1 MLRTTEEK
9 LNRLFDK
16 SSVLYVLSC
25 LMKNPLLIQNEKYP
39 LKEDDF
45 YTNTLKLIFI
55 EIYNLANEGVMKI
68 TPADI
73 ERRIAFRETQYQGFV
88 RNQGLEILKG
98 SYNLSTDLAQFNHYY
113 DIVKKFSILRSLE
126 CKGIDTSRFY
136 NTEVIATDTDK
147 QLKKLIEMPRSDII
161 SYYREILVGIESA
174 NIENAEGGPHLIGG
188 AMRQL
193 LKDLKEHPEVGF
205 PIDGDIVNAAV
216 RGARPG
222 KFYVF
227 SAPSGE
233 GKTRFL
239 VSNACAMSMPRL
251 TSDNRLEVRGSE
263 DGDSYQKILYI
274 TTEQQFDE
282 IESMMLAYVSGVD
295 ENKILLHDFTPEE
308 EKKIELACQI
318 TEKYKSNFIVIR
330 IADPSI
336 ELVKATLLKYI
347 VQDKVQYIFYD
358 YIFTSPSLTR
368 EFTEGVREDVA
379 LMMMSNTLKEIA
391 AEHNIFLMSST
402 QLNDGWNRGGQTV
415 GTRNQNLLRGSKAIA
430 DKVDCGLIG
439 IKLRDD
445 ERQKIEAIWNEVK
458 KRNIGK
464 WSAKVLEKG
473 PNQVIDIY
481 KNRRGPLTGIK
492 IFRYF
497 DYGTCRAVD
506 LFATSSSYNALQHD
520 ELEIDKYTFPIT
532 KEDFLCLHL
541 MNVTGDKIEEE
552 KQNNDDG
559 NNDDNKKT
567 EA

>member
-1 MLRTTEEK
+1 MANNMQLGEK
-9 LNRLFDK
+9 LDRLFDK
-16 SSVLYVLSC
+16 TSALYVLSC
-25 LMKNPLLIQNEKYP
+25 LMKNPLLVQNDKYP
-39 LKEDDF
+39 LKENDF
-45 YTNTLKLIFI
+45 YTNTLQLIFI

-73 ERRIAFRETQYQGFV
+73 ERRIAIRETQYQGFIK
-88 RNQGLEILKG
+88 NQGLEILKG
-98 SYNLSTDLAQFNHYY
+98 SYNLTVDSDDVAQYNYYY

-126 CKGIDTSRFY
+126 ERGIDTSSFY
-136 NTEVIATDTDK
+136 DTSVIATDTDK
-147 QLKKLIEMPRSDII
+147 QLAKLIAMPRADII
-161 SYYREILVGIESA
+161 NHYRNILVGIENA

-188 AMRQL
+188 SMRQL

-205 PIDGDIVNAAV
+205 PIDGDIINAAV

-251 TSDNRLEVRGSE
+251 TADDKLEIRGAK
-263 DGDSYQKILYI
+263 DGSSYQKILYI

-295 ENKILLHDFTPEE
+295 ENKILLHDFTEE
-308 EKKIELACQI
+308 EAKKIDLACQI
-318 TEKYKSNFIVIR
+318 TERYKSNFIAIR

-347 VQDKVQYIFYD
+347 IQEKVQYIFYD

-368 EFTEGVREDVA
+368 EFAEGVREDVA
-379 LMMMSNTLKEIA
+379 LMMMSNTLKELA

-445 ERQKIEAIWNEVK
+445 ERQKIEAIWNEIR
-458 KRNIGK
+458 KRFTGK
-464 WSAKVLEKG
+464 LPAKVLEKG

-520 ELEIDKYTFPIT
+520 ELEIDKFNFPCT
-532 KEDFLCLHL
+532 ETDLLSLHMLNVAGDEKE
-541 MNVTGDKIEEE
+541 
-552 KQNNDDG
+552 
-559 NNDDNKKT
+559 
-567 EA
+567 EAI